1 MSNQW
6 DSCRSMSVPRNRVG
20 VGVIDN
26 EMYAVGG
33 SKGTDHQNTVE
44 KFLCF
49 TILLLLWNCNYKL
62 LLRIVYSEDVVNI
75 LFN

>member
-6 DSCRSMSVPRNRVG
+6 DACKSMSVPRNRVG

-44 KFLCF
+44 KFVCF
-49 TILLLLWNCNYKL
+49 
-62 LLRIVYSEDVVNI
+62 NI
-75 LFN
+75 LCGKVVEAFYLKLF